1 MERLGILDPSN
12 EVHLWC
18 LHLVLLPII
27 NKHIVCW
34 QNGWIHHPIRTERNK
49 TPMQLWI
56 QGLNAISAT
65 GSTIAN
71 EVFQG
76 GEDYDN
82 YGIDWDQAAG
92 EVEPDLVEVP
102 ETTTVLSEA
111 QVEEIRGLIPENVT
125 INNAIDIFT
134 NILNRTLE
142 YVNL

>member
-71 EVFQG
+71 EVFQVRITFKL
-76 GEDYDN
+76 N
-82 YGIDWDQAAG
+82 YCSIISSSQ
-92 EVEPDLVEVP
+92 
-102 ETTTVLSEA
+102 VLPIGSNKSRREFHQ
-111 QVEEIRGLIPENVT
+111 QVT
-125 INNAIDIFT
+125 
-134 NILNRTLE
+134 
-142 YVNL
+142 